1 MYFRKCRVC
10 FQAYLVRANPL
21 LLKGRGREGED
32 KQSGERH
39 KEGAKEEVEEEDIKY
54 FITLTRA
61 SVIIVPEA
69 DHVNTSI

>member
-1 MYFRKCRVC
+1 M
-10 FQAYLVRANPL
+10 
-21 LLKGRGREGED
+21 KGRGREGED
-32 KQSGERH
+32 RHTGERR
-39 KEGAKEEVEEEDIKY
+39 KEEVKEKVEDEDIKY